1 MTNNWMISVL
11 NFAFGFWNGKLAEIW
26 GLVATS
32 PQNFKNGDIWRIIVG
47 INDGLQGIAYGLLI
61 LFFAMSVFKSAS
73 NFRDFRR
80 PEYAFALFIRFV
92 ATKVAITYGMDLMTT
107 IFSICGG
114 VISKIGETRGSVTA
128 NVALPSEIENAISS
142 MGFFASLPLWL
153 ITILGILLIVVLS
166 LVMLLTVYSRFF
178 RLYLY
183 TAISPL
189 PLSTFAGGIT
199 SPTGRQFIKSYIGV
213 CMEGAIIVL
222 ACVIFNAYIGS
233 GAMGL
238 VGTSADG
245 FTLVFG
251 YLVEVI
257 FSMMILVGLVKGA
270 DRIVKEMLAL

>member
-11 NFAFGFWNGKLAEIW
+11 NFAFDFWNGKLSEIW
-26 GLVATS
+26 SLIATS
-32 PQNFKNGDIWRIIVG
+32 PQDFKNGDIWRVIVG

-80 PEYAFALFIRFV
+80 PEYALSLLVRFV
-92 ATKVAITYGMDLMTT
+92 ATKTAITYGMDLMTT

-114 VISKIGETRGSVTA
+114 IISKIGESMTSVTA
-128 NVALPSEIENAISS
+128 HVALPSEVSNAITSL
-142 MGFFASLPLWL
+142 GFFASLPLWL
-153 ITILGILLIVVLS
+153 ITILGILLVVVLS
-166 LVMLLTVYSRFF
+166 LVMILTVYSRFF

-183 TAISPL
+183 TAISPI
-189 PLSTFAGGIT
+189 PLATFAGGIT
-199 SPTGRQFIKSYIGV
+199 SPIGRQFIKSYIGV

-222 ACVIFNAYIGS
+222 ACIIFNAYIGS

-238 VGTSADG
+238 VGSSSDG

-257 FSMMILVGLVKGA
+257 FSMFVLVGLVKGA